1 MVDLSE
7 DNAVKAESTVKE
19 SAVTLSVREVISQLA
34 HMEDMDAEV
43 CVAFHNFG
51 PVPVTDVEDNGDGQ
65 VVFTSA

>member
-7 DNAVKAESTVKE
+7 QKELAQVTEAE
-19 SAVTLSVREVISQLA
+19 VTLSVREVISKLA